1 MKGVNIMKELFFLFR
16 NYSRKKTIVK
26 IWANTSPIKTRK
38 WKDDRKLY
46 RHTQTKRRYI
56 RENTRD
62 SSVKRNGEFLMKNGK
77 IGLPNVEC

>member
-1 MKGVNIMKELFFLFR
+1 MFR
-16 NYSRKKTIVK
+16 NYSKKTVGK
-26 IWANTSPIKTRK
+26 IWTNTSPIKTRK
-38 WKDDRKLY
+38 WKDDRKLELN

-62 SSVKRNGEFLMKNGK
+62 SSVKRNGEFFMKNRE